1 MADEGGGFEKIY
13 TIPIRCYV
21 VNLPRKKRTPAA
33 VKVIKRFVARH
44 MKADINNIWIDPPV
58 NEKIWE
64 RGIEHPPKSIKVR
77 AVKFEEDN
85 LVEVSLPE
93 E

>member
-1 MADEGGGFEKIY
+1 MAESEELERVFN
-13 TIPIRCYV
+13 IPIRRSIV
-21 VNLPRKKRTPAA
+21 DLPRQKRTPVA
-33 VKVIKRFVARH
+33 VKVIKDFVRRH
-44 MKADINNIWIDPPV
+44 MKARDATIWIDPPV

-64 RGIEHPPKSIKVR
+64 RGIQKPPRSIRVR